1 MPTGDK
7 MLIEKDKERSLIVWP
22 ETNKV
27 KLKLKNV
34 SWSEMQNI
42 QGKSEEK

>member
-7 MLIEKDKERSLIVWP
+7 MLIEKDKGRSLLVWP

-27 KLKLKNV
+27 QLELKNV
-34 SWSEMQNI
+34 SWSDAEYS
-42 QGKSEEK
+42 GKI